1 MTGPRRPEL
10 SDDELFAPSLAGARR
25 HALRPGERPWRLGS
39 EFYVAFFG
47 GVLAVTAIAWL
58 NARRLGLAPARQWLI
73 LGLGATGFVVMLI
86 VLAVLDFEPGR
97 AYRFA
102 GQITGVIVFV
112 VYYAIQKEG
121 DRVYSTFAPDDAEY
135 DSLWIPGLIAVI
147 VGFLAQLAVIF
158 AVLGTS

>member
-10 SDDELFAPSLAGARR
+10 SDDELFTPSLAGTRR
-25 HALRPGERPWRLGS
+25 AALEPGERPWQLGS

-58 NARRLGLAPARQWLI
+58 NAGRLGLEPARRWLI
-73 LGLGATGFVVMLI
+73 LGLGAAGLVVMLV

-102 GQITGVIVFV
+102 GQITGVVVFGG
-112 VYYAIQKEG
+112 YYAIQKEA
-121 DRVYSTFAPDDAEY
+121 DRVYSTFAPDDEEY

-147 VGFLAQLAVIF
+147 VGFIVQLAIIF
-158 AVLGTS
+158 AVLGTA